1 METTHQI
8 LKSKQIEKIRTDKT
22 QVFAGRVL
30 SRGYLEGSQFPLH
43 TLGFFKRKAGLSH
56 SAQQLVPLWLASTT
70 PPPLPMGS
78 GSKLLNLAEMHILIY
93 SRNSNW
99 PPGK

>member
-30 SRGYLEGSQFPLH
+30 SRGYLEGSQFPLR
-43 TLGFFKRKAGLSH
+43 TLGFFKRKAG
-56 SAQQLVPLWLASTT
+56 AVA
-70 PPPLPMGS
+70 
-78 GSKLLNLAEMHILIY
+78 
-93 SRNSNW
+93 
-99 PPGK
+99 